1 VSKDGD
7 VSQSQKTETTLDA
20 WLIALGFV
28 AVGAAMLWGSAYW
41 HDHDG
46 PETWITLVREI
57 GALLFVTSAVTVFW
71 DLRGKRALTR
81 EILAAARLSA
91 EVDAAGLKSV
101 SAPYIKLDWDEL
113 FSGACHVDLFFTYA
127 NTWRNIHA
135 TAMYK
140 VAARSEARMRIVLPD
155 PAHDHL
161 VATIAA
167 RFALETEDLR
177 KRIENAIEDLHRLM
191 EKAATPTVVELRL
204 TGFFPAYSYYRFDGH
219 AVMTPF
225 AQVPGRFEVPT
236 FEFGGEGFLFDF
248 DTRQFD
254 ALWEDAKP
262 SEPSANITS

>member
-1 VSKDGD
+1 VSKYSS
-7 VSQSQKTETTLDA
+7 VSQAEKTATNYTA
-20 WLIALGFV
+20 WLLAIGFLTFGIA
-28 AVGAAMLWGSAYW
+28 ALWSSAYW

-46 PETWITLVREI
+46 PETWVVLMREI
-57 GALLFVTSAVTVFW
+57 GALLFVTSAVTVLW

-91 EVDAAGLKSV
+91 EIDAAGLKSV
-101 SAPYIKLDWDEL
+101 SAPYMKIDWDEL

-127 NTWRNIHA
+127 NTWRNTHA

-155 PAHDHL
+155 PTHDPL
-161 VATIAA
+161 IATIAA

-177 KRIENAIEDLHRLM
+177 KRIDNAIEDLHRLR
-191 EKAATPTVVELRL
+191 KQAATPTAVELRL
-204 TGFFPAYSYYRFDGH
+204 TRFFPAYSYYRFDGH
-219 AVMTPF
+219 GVMTPF

-236 FEFGGEGFLFDF
+236 LEFGGEGFLFDF
-248 DTRQFD
+248 YAKQFD

-262 SEPSANITS
+262 SERSANITT